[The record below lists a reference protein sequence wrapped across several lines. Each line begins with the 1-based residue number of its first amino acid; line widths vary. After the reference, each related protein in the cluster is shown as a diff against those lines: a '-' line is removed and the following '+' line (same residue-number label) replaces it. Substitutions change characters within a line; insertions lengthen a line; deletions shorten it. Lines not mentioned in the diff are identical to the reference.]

1 MQTSPNPH
9 WQDDPDDYPEPHRL
23 EVLPP
28 SSVPNNWV
36 KKLRQ
41 KVLRHWQPKPLE
53 PPKVDP
59 ELPQLTAVERSAEV
73 FRFTALS
80 TEHWLSPQ
88 GYLREW
94 LKFNARVF
102 MLLLIPTLLVVPLIT
117 FTLGQFM
124 TWAALI
130 AATTAS
136 VVLFPLS
143 ALLVVGL
150 ISGLVYLS
158 KALMV
163 RQRDPRRDHYY

>member
-9 WQDDPDDYPEPHRL
+9 WHDDEEEEQHHF

-28 SSVPNNWV
+28 SPGPNNWV
-36 KKLRQ
+36 KRLRRLL
-41 KVLRHWQPKPLE
+41 LRHWQPHPLE
-53 PPKVDP
+53 PPHVDP
-59 ELPQLTAVERSAEV
+59 ELPKLTAVERSAEV
-73 FRFTALS
+73 FRFTALN
-80 TEHWLSPQ
+80 TEHWLSPK

-94 LKFNARVF
+94 LRFNARVF

-136 VVLFPLS
+136 IVLFPLS

-158 KALMV
+158 KSVFM

>member
-1 MQTSPNPH
+1 MQPNPNPH
-9 WQDDPDDYPEPHRL
+9 WHDEEEHEERHQF

-28 SSVPNNWV
+28 PGPQTWV
-36 KKLRQ
+36 KRLRLLA
-41 KVLRHWQPKPLE
+41 LRHWKPQELE

-80 TEHWLSPQ
+80 TEHWLSPK

-94 LKFNARVF
+94 LRFNARVF

-117 FTLGQFM
+117 FTLCQFM
-124 TWAALI
+124 TWAALL
-130 AATTAS
+130 AATSAS
-136 VVLFPLS
+136 IVLFPLS
-143 ALLVVGL
+143 AMLVIGL

-158 KALMV
+158 KSLMP